1 MPGPPVPQTAVSL
14 PCPHPTRSL
23 CLASLLL
30 AAMMLWAQ
38 PGQAEIRI
46 VSAQGEHRMGDRD
59 TREDALRLATE
70 QAKRN
75 ALEQVATYLES
86 VTIVDGLDITR
97 DEIRTY
103 TAGLILVLDQQTNTT
118 LDGDAIV
125 VKTDLIAQ
133 IDTEEVSHAIAALQ
147 ENEDARHQ
155 LAALTQ
161 EIEQLQQE
169 LDAANQALADA
180 TTLDQAQQAT
190 QHRQEIL
197 DRVQSNAMVS
207 QAWTDW
213 ALVSPVL
220 SPYPWIGLAPT
231 LALLNVAHGLYPASP
246 HVALARHV
254 ITSKHPPA
262 PDIAQPAM
270 PSHQVVPRPGSPGF
284 PRTLNELIHTAP
296 AAPPQAGQ
304 QPSGHTESPTQPLMR
319 QRRSWGQPG
328 GYRQLTSPPG
338 SQPPVARRLPPTIN
352 HIRPPLQHQVPR
364 VPYQVAPR
372 ASGGGNRGGGGEHS
386 GNGRG
391 RRGR

>member
-1 MPGPPVPQTAVSL
+1 
-14 PCPHPTRSL
+14 
-23 CLASLLL
+23 
-30 AAMMLWAQ
+30 MLWAQ
-38 PGQAEIRI
+38 AGQAEIRI

-59 TREDALRLATE
+59 TREDATRLATE

-75 ALEQVATYLES
+75 ALERVATYLES
-86 VTIVDGLDITR
+86 ITVVDGLDITR
-97 DEIRTY
+97 DEMRTY

-133 IDTEEVSHAIAALQ
+133 IDTEEVSHAIAALR

-155 LAALTQ
+155 LLALTQ
-161 EIEQLQQE
+161 ENEQLQQE

-180 TTLDQAQQAT
+180 TTLDQAQRAT

-213 ALVSPVL
+213 VLVPPVL

-231 LALLNVAHGLYPASP
+231 HALLNVALGLYPASP

-262 PDIAQPAM
+262 SDTVQPAM
-270 PSHQVVPRPGSPGF
+270 PRHQVVPLPGSPGV

-296 AAPPQAGQ
+296 VAPPQAGQ
-304 QPSGHTESPTQPLMR
+304 QPSGHTESPTQSLMR

-328 GYRQLTSPPG
+328 DYRQLTSPSG
-338 SQPPVARRLPPTIN
+338 SQPPVARRLPPTI
-352 HIRPPLQHQVPR
+352 HQIRPPLQHQVPR

-386 GNGRG
+386 GYGRG

>member
-1 MPGPPVPQTAVSL
+1 MPGPPVPQTAVAL
-14 PCPHPTRSL
+14 LGPHPTRSP

-38 PGQAEIRI
+38 AGHAEIRI

-86 VTIVDGLDITR
+86 VTVVDGLDITR

-133 IDTEEVSHAIAALQ
+133 IDTEEVSHAIAALR

-155 LAALTQ
+155 LVALTQ
-161 EIEQLQQE
+161 ENEQLQQE

-180 TTLDQAQQAT
+180 TTLDQAQRAT

-197 DRVQSNAMVS
+197 DRV
-207 QAWTDW
+207 
-213 ALVSPVL
+213 
-220 SPYPWIGLAPT
+220 
-231 LALLNVAHGLYPASP
+231 
-246 HVALARHV
+246 
-254 ITSKHPPA
+254 
-262 PDIAQPAM
+262 
-270 PSHQVVPRPGSPGF
+270 
-284 PRTLNELIHTAP
+284 
-296 AAPPQAGQ
+296 
-304 QPSGHTESPTQPLMR
+304 
-319 QRRSWGQPG
+319 
-328 GYRQLTSPPG
+328 
-338 SQPPVARRLPPTIN
+338 
-352 HIRPPLQHQVPR
+352 
-364 VPYQVAPR
+364 
-372 ASGGGNRGGGGEHS
+372 
-386 GNGRG
+386 
-391 RRGR
+391 